1 MREIEF
7 GVYYRMLFQ
16 SIGGGGDTAVPAQTI
31 VEYEYYTVGLCAE
44 GIPFSSCM
52 EVLIVYALVM
62 PRSKQKGRNFGS
74 MV

>member
-44 GIPFSSCM
+44 GIPFSSYM
-52 EVLIVYALVM
+52 
-62 PRSKQKGRNFGS
+62 
-74 MV
+74 